1 MAGDKNP
8 WRDIFS
14 PGEWLTAKNNAT
26 MAQRRWVRAAAH
38 GAAGPGGGGRAG
50 WVHAVRPGG
59 VPLATPDSALRDLGA
74 QITQYD
80 AIPKDDHMRFDER
93 MGMLNTIHTG
103 CQAYVNLLQRDHV
116 LGAKSPGGKQADD
129 HIDVWVHS
137 LGSRSLKKAG
147 YLAAMKKWHV
157 DAKAKY
163 KDKAQ
168 LSVFLRGLAADH
180 TREDMTSLVGKELLH
195 ATPYATV
202 EKIDPYHRQT
212 FIFLDPLDATQDQSV
227 NEMGQ
232 AFLDYLND
240 SPACV
245 PDRATNPNASF
256 YEWLEYHPFC
266 IGTPNVTL
274 GADAYK
280 NPARVSYQGHDLGY
294 VYMPPGQ
301 MQYVTIISDPA
312 TRRVLN
318 TTDFGASGKGPP
330 GAVAFVWASDGGL
343 WIHEHGL
350 DGFVHASA
358 MQGKKIRC
366 SGMLVAKNGK
376 ATAITN
382 QSGHYAP
389 TAESIFYFVEW
400 LNDRNCIAANAE
412 VWIEHDKVIRDG
424 KYPVNSF
431 RQTGTRNWLTR
442 AAPVDY
448 DA

>member
-1 MAGDKNP
+1 
-8 WRDIFS
+8 
-14 PGEWLTAKNNAT
+14 LT
-26 MAQRRWVRAAAH
+26 
-38 GAAGPGGGGRAG
+38 
-50 WVHAVRPGG
+50 
-59 VPLATPDSALRDLGA
+59 DLGT
-74 QITQYD
+74 QITEYD

-93 MGMLNTIHTG
+93 IRVLTRIHAG
-103 CQAYVNLLQRDHV
+103 CQAYVNLLSRDHV

-129 HIDVWVHS
+129 QIDVWVHS

-147 YLAAMKKWHV
+147 YLAEMKEWHLN
-157 DAKAKY
+157 AKAKY

-168 LSVFLRGLAADH
+168 LSVFLRGLAADN
-180 TREDMTSLVGKELLH
+180 TREDTVAGWGGKEMLH

-212 FIFLDPLDATQDQSV
+212 FVFLDPLDATQDQSV
-227 NEMGQ
+227 NKMGA
-232 AFLDYLND
+232 AFLDYLNGL
-240 SPACV
+240 PACV

-266 IGTPNVTL
+266 IGTPNVTP
-274 GADAYK
+274 GADGYK
-280 NPARVSYQGHDLGY
+280 NPARVSYEGQDLGY
-294 VYMPPGQ
+294 VYMPAGQ
-301 MQYVTIISDPA
+301 MQYVRTISDPA

-330 GAVAFVWASDGGL
+330 GAVAFVWAADGGL

-366 SGMLVAKNGK
+366 SGMLVAKNGL

-389 TAESIFYFVEW
+389 TAESIYYFVNW
-400 LNDRNCIAANAE
+400 LNDRHCVAANA
-412 VWIEHDKVIRDG
+412 VVRIEHDKVMA
-424 KYPVNSF
+424 
-431 RQTGTRNWLTR
+431 TGNHPIGNFLNFCMGHWI
-442 AAPVDY
+442 PPFVDY